1 MVVMW
6 NEKPM
11 LSSLSNR
18 RVLSQV
24 PVLLW
29 TLRSVCSH
37 SARVLT
43 IISNTSG
50 SLVFGLLAHHGS
62 EGRVE
67 NGECPVDLL
76 FADDQRAETRSEERR
91 GGEECVSPCGFRWS
105 PAHIKKK

>member
-37 SARVLT
+37 SARILT
-43 IISNTSG
+43 IIANTSG
-50 SLVFGLLAHHGS
+50 SLVFGLLAHHGG
-62 EGRVE
+62 EGLVE
-67 NGECPVDLL
+67 DGECAVDLF
-76 FADDQRAETRSEERR
+76 FADDQRAETLDHFAV
-91 GGEECVSPCGFRWS
+91 GAAGFDHQDRKS
-105 PAHIKKK
+105 TRLNSSH